1 MSGALNESSV
11 EVSFVRGS
19 PILKLRYLGGIVMDV
34 GAPATTQSFIHEQFI
49 IRLRL
54 VVLIVYLFRLWR
66 HESTLR
72 CVHLISL
79 AKNARA
85 IRSLTLGIDFID
97 KTETRANRFGSAD
110 SWCILSS

>member
-1 MSGALNESSV
+1 MSGALYESSV

-19 PILKLRYLGGIVMDV
+19 PIIKLRYLGGIVMDV
-34 GAPATTQSFIHEQFI
+34 GASATTQSFIHEQFI

-72 CVHLISL
+72 CVHLSICL

-85 IRSLTLGIDFID
+85 ICSLSFRIDLVY
-97 KTETRANRFGSAD
+97 KTET
-110 SWCILSS
+110 